1 VPSMSTVTLGYLQRF
16 TLNFSPY
23 ITFLRH
29 IVNISSSTFL
39 PPATVSPKFFPYTPL
54 QHKILFSIHIYHH
67 LSIFLSTNNTSE
79 HGNQWK
85 GAATVVLLMWRARLC
100 SKGVEERVA
109 LSAAALGVH

>member
-1 VPSMSTVTLGYLQRF
+1 MSTVTLVYLQRF